1 MSVWKMK
8 KIFSRRDPLISL
20 GASNVASNEKEPI
33 KVWNFVTIF
42 FDITFWR
49 NFHATVLIFLTIYR
63 WRKLLQKFVKSYCV
77 ICSGCQECTINK
89 KEPTKVWC
97 FIFRKFIYLCKQT
110 HPENV
115 KIEIKDKDFIRNVS
129 KNLICI
135 DMT

>member
-1 MSVWKMK
+1 MK
-8 KIFSRRDPLISL
+8 KNQL
-20 GASNVASNEKEPI
+20 K
-33 KVWNFVTIF
+33 
-42 FDITFWR
+42 FD
-49 NFHATVLIFLTIYR
+49 N
-63 WRKLLQKFVKSYCV
+63 
-77 ICSGCQECTINK
+77 G
-89 KEPTKVWC
+89 